1 MVSADGSSVGGSR
14 RTQHLLVTLLG
25 DYWRGRQDPI
35 PSAALVAALSEFEVS
50 PEGARSALSRLARN
64 ELLDRSKV
72 GRKTYY
78 QLTERSQRMF
88 EEGAA
93 KIFSFGVGSETW
105 SRRWSLVAFS
115 VPEGRRELRHAL
127 RARLSWWGFVPLY
140 DGLWVS
146 PHPRLAEAGR
156 ALAELGIDNHAVFE
170 ADALAGL
177 GTETVA
183 RAWDLPRVA
192 ALYREYVTTF
202 EPFVG
207 RAAAS
212 LAPARAMVVRT
223 RAMDSWR
230 TFPRVDPDLPAE
242 FLPPGFSRCRAREVF
257 EHLWSALGPPA
268 EKHFTRLVERCAF
281 PSPRARRQ
289 DLRPQGG
296 ASR

>member
-1 MVSADGSSVGGSR
+1 M
-14 RTQHLLVTLLG
+14 TLLG

-50 PEGARSALSRLARN
+50 AEGARSALSRLARG
-64 ELLDRSKV
+64 ELLARSKV

-88 EEGAA
+88 EEGAV
-93 KIFSFGVGSETW
+93 KIFSFGAGAEPW
-105 SRRWSLVAFS
+105 SKRWSLVAFS

-156 ALAELGIDNHAVFE
+156 ALAELGIDNHALFE
-170 ADALAGL
+170 AEALAGL
-177 GTETVA
+177 GIDTVG

-192 ALYREYVTTF
+192 ARYRNYVTIF
-202 EPFVG
+202 GPYAG
-207 RAAAS
+207 RAGGS
-212 LAPARAMVVRT
+212 LAPGRAMVVRT
-223 RAMDSWR
+223 RAMDAWR

-242 FLPPGFSRCRAREVF
+242 FLPPRFPRRRAREVF
-257 EHLWSALGPPA
+257 ERLWTRLGPPA
-268 EKHFTRLVERCAF
+268 EGHFAGLVGRCSS
-281 PSPRARRQ
+281 PSSSARCFEPRRNEARRREL
-289 DLRPQGG
+289 DH
-296 ASR
+296 